1 MLISQQVENVFE
13 KLLQVFPEPK
23 SELNFN
29 SDFELLVA
37 VLLSAHTTD
46 KSVNQAT
53 QHLFKVANTPQK
65 MLELGEEKLK
75 TYIKNI
81 GLYNAKAINL
91 LKTCEILVNEY
102 DSQIPNKREDLEKL
116 PGVGR
121 KTASVVL
128 NVAFNQPTVAVDTH
142 VFRVAQRLQWA
153 YGKTPKAIEE
163 QLLQIIPE
171 KYLYITNHLLVLHGR
186 YVCKARFPLCEKCV
200 LRQDCPAYNK

>member
-1 MLISQQVENVFE
+1 MLLTQNIENVFE

-29 SDFELLVA
+29 SNFELLVA

-53 QHLFKVANTPQK
+53 LHLFKVANTPEK
-65 MLELGEEKLK
+65 MLNLGEENLK
-75 TYIKNI
+75 KYIKNI
-81 GLYNAKAINL
+81 GLYNAKAVNL
-91 LKTCEILVNEY
+91 LKTCQILVDKYN
-102 DSQIPNKREDLEKL
+102 SQIPNKREDLEAL

-128 NVAFNQPTVAVDTH
+128 NVAFNEPTVAVDTH
-142 VFRVAQRLQWA
+142 VFRVAQRLNWA
-153 YGKTPKAIEE
+153 SGKTPKAIEE
-163 QLLQIIPE
+163 QLLQIIPK
-171 KYLYITNHLLVLHGR
+171 KYLPITNHLLVLHGR

-200 LRQDCPAYNK
+200 LKNDCPSYKM